1 MTGTFDD
8 IHHSGIISEIKKEKI
23 LVSIISHSACSSC
36 KVKGMC
42 NVSEMK
48 EKIVEVNH
56 QPGINYKI
64 GEEVNVLMKKSL
76 GSQAVFLAYVLPF
89 LIMFIV
95 LIILINLTGNE
106 GFSGL
111 ISIAI
116 LVPYFYII
124 YLLRDRFKK
133 KFVFI
138 IQKKNLG
145 KG

>member
-1 MTGTFDD
+1 M
-8 IHHSGIISEIKKEKI
+8 
-23 LVSIISHSACSSC
+23 
-36 KVKGMC
+36 
-42 NVSEMK
+42 
-48 EKIVEVNH
+48 
-56 QPGINYKI
+56 NYKV
-64 GEEVNVLMKKSL
+64 GEEVTVLMKKTL

-133 KFVFI
+133 KFIFVI
-138 IQKKNLG
+138 RKK
-145 KG
+145 

>member
-8 IHHSGIISEIKKEKI
+8 IHHSGIISEINNEKI

-56 QPGINYKI
+56 QPEINYKI
-64 GEEVNVLMKKSL
+64 GEEVTVLMKKSL
-76 GSQAVFLAYVLPF
+76 GSQAVLLAYVLPF

-95 LIILINLTGNE
+95 LIVLVNLTENE
-106 GFSGL
+106 GISAL
-111 ISIAI
+111 ISIAM
-116 LVPYFYII
+116 LVPYFYVI

-133 KFVFI
+133 KFVFV
-138 IQKKNLG
+138 IQKK
-145 KG
+145 K

>member
-1 MTGTFDD
+1 MTGKFDD
-8 IHHSGIISEIKKEKI
+8 IHHSGIISEINNEKI

-56 QPGINYKI
+56 QPGINFKI
-64 GEEVNVLMKKSL
+64 GEEVTVLMKKSL
-76 GSQAVFLAYVLPF
+76 GSQAVLLAYLLPF

-95 LIILINLTGNE
+95 LIVLVNLTENE
-106 GFSGL
+106 GISAL
-111 ISIAI
+111 ISIAM
-116 LVPYFYII
+116 LVPYFYVI

-133 KFVFI
+133 KFVFV
-138 IQKKNLG
+138 IQKK
-145 KG
+145 K

>member
-1 MTGTFDD
+1 MTGKFDD
-8 IHHSGIISEIKKEKI
+8 IHHSGIISEINNEKI

-56 QPGINYKI
+56 QPEINYKI
-64 GEEVNVLMKKSL
+64 GEEVTVLMKKSL
-76 GSQAVFLAYVLPF
+76 GSQAVLLAYVLPF

-95 LIILINLTGNE
+95 LIVLVNLTENE
-106 GFSGL
+106 GISAL
-111 ISIAI
+111 ISIAM
-116 LVPYFYII
+116 LVPYFYVI

-133 KFVFI
+133 KFVFV
-138 IQKKNLG
+138 IQKK
-145 KG
+145 K